1 MASQERDDAMAG
13 LLKRTLAGDVGTGN
27 DCPAPDILAAYFERS
42 LDSDETARYELHF
55 SQCPHCRDQLAA
67 LVRASEIPATP
78 GEKPRAVPV
87 AWLWD
92 WRWLAPVAAVLVL
105 AAVWA
110 TRRPALTRIAEQPTQ
125 LPLAATPQPP
135 PQTMP
140 QPMQQPARAPSPELT
155 APASSA
161 SPPAKPAAGNA
172 ANAQLKKAETSSPE
186 ETHALEPPAESVQN
200 LPLSSR
206 NFNQV
211 DTLVKPAAGPG
222 RTSESV
228 TVESAAPTVAVPS
241 ARAMVRSAPPV
252 SSGVAGGVGGGVLGG
267 VGVASGSA
275 GAVPKTAQAKQVELP
290 AANQYG
296 VQAQSVAAQT
306 AEQVAVEPLIRTPD
320 PKILWRIAEDGF
332 VERSEDA
339 GATWHGQLPN
349 SNARLVAGSAPGPA
363 ICWFVGD
370 DGAILLTVDAAHWQT
385 IRPPV
390 RADLAA
396 VTALDASSAIVT
408 AADGRKFAT
417 ANRGK
422 TWTPAP

>member
-1 MASQERDDAMAG
+1 
-13 LLKRTLAGDVGTGN
+13 
-27 DCPAPDILAAYFERS
+27 
-42 LDSDETARYELHF
+42 
-55 SQCPHCRDQLAA
+55 
-67 LVRASEIPATP
+67 
-78 GEKPRAVPV
+78 
-87 AWLWD
+87 
-92 WRWLAPVAAVLVL
+92 
-105 AAVWA
+105 
-110 TRRPALTRIAEQPTQ
+110 
-125 LPLAATPQPP
+125 
-135 PQTMP
+135 
-140 QPMQQPARAPSPELT
+140 
-155 APASSA
+155 
-161 SPPAKPAAGNA
+161 
-172 ANAQLKKAETSSPE
+172 
-186 ETHALEPPAESVQN
+186 
-200 LPLSSR
+200 
-206 NFNQV
+206 
-211 DTLVKPAAGPG
+211 
-222 RTSESV
+222 
-228 TVESAAPTVAVPS
+228 
-241 ARAMVRSAPPV
+241 
-252 SSGVAGGVGGGVLGG
+252 
-267 VGVASGSA
+267 
-275 GAVPKTAQAKQVELP
+275 VPKTAQAKQVELP